1 MKDLA
6 ARPSSVPSLICAL
19 SRSPLLTWRRPKS
32 LTIQLLMVPF
42 PDPGAPM
49 IRVLALFPLDRLLVT
64 VTANADLEVE
74 LVSKLVR
81 RVLVN
86 MFSANKLLLPIFNLQ
101 SCVVVPTSM

>member
-19 SRSPLLTWRRPKS
+19 RRSPLLTWRRPKS

-49 IRVLALFPLDRLLVT
+49 IRVLALFPLDRFLVT
-64 VTANADLEVE
+64 VTANTDLEE
-74 LVSKLVR
+74 LVNKLVR

-86 MFSANKLLLPIFNLQ
+86 ILFCKQDI
-101 SCVVVPTSM
+101 

>member
-1 MKDLA
+1 MAYNLPMKDLA
-6 ARPSSVPSLICAL
+6 ERPSSVPSLICAL
-19 SRSPLLTWRRPKS
+19 RRSPLLTWRRPKS

-49 IRVLALFPLDRLLVT
+49 IKVLALFPLDRLLVT

-86 MFSANKLLLPIFNLQ
+86 IMFCKENDMFVT
-101 SCVVVPTSM
+101 VV